1 MEQPQMHVQD
11 DPTNFLEIS
20 VIAEMF
26 QIIEQIET
34 NCKGK
39 VGEDIVN
46 ERIKQVAYAKILCNI
61 YHKDIKY
68 LIKAYSA
75 LGIAYFDISYF
86 EQAQEHLLNAF
97 KLNENLTDEDN
108 LNMKEQQIKILIN
121 LAKCYLENDKVNPA
135 LQISERSLKMNKAI
149 FGDDHISNGDIY
161 YVISKANTKLGNYK
175 TAIENLKEMYEIY
188 EKAEG
193 ANSEK
198 TAKILMEIGQVYELW
213 EMYNDAIDN
222 YEKSYKIWEQIISND
237 EYEVL
242 FHLSIKLADL
252 YQKNNNADKAYSL
265 LCQTDEKYGERTNR
279 STKQKFIYQK
289 NRIKYS
295 MFLKDAKDL
304 YLEEYLRLES
314 ILTEADENPN
324 ALAKTCISIAVIFLD
339 RRDKEKCLEYYH
351 KAARIF
357 ENNGNETR
365 LAEVKAKIE
374 DIESQQ
380 FDDANNEEEDERN
393 DNDGYDDED
402 ND

>member
-1 MEQPQMHVQD
+1 MHVQD

-20 VIAEMF
+20 VIAEML

-193 ANSEK
+193 SNSEK

-237 EYEVL
+237 DYEVL

-252 YQKNNNADKAYSL
+252 YQKNNNADK
-265 LCQTDEKYGERTNR
+265 
-279 STKQKFIYQK
+279 
-289 NRIKYS
+289 
-295 MFLKDAKDL
+295 
-304 YLEEYLRLES
+304 
-314 ILTEADENPN
+314 
-324 ALAKTCISIAVIFLD
+324 D
-339 RRDKEKCLEYYH
+339 RKS
-351 KAARIF
+351 
-357 ENNGNETR
+357 
-365 LAEVKAKIE
+365 VV
-374 DIESQQ
+374 
-380 FDDANNEEEDERN
+380 
-393 DNDGYDDED
+393 
-402 ND
+402 

>member
-1 MEQPQMHVQD
+1 MHVQD

-20 VIAEMF
+20 VIAEML

-193 ANSEK
+193 SNSEK

>member
-46 ERIKQVAYAKILCNI
+46 ERIKQVAYEKILCNI